1 MTAIHSRERGRTT
14 LVGILLVIPKRCGR
28 GKVLLAGL
36 SPSSQLSTGPIT
48 TTTIT
53 Y

>member
-1 MTAIHSRERGRTT
+1 MTAIHNHENDLNT
-14 LVGILLVIPKRCGR
+14 LVGILSVFPKRCGR
-28 GKVLLAGL
+28 GKALLAGL
-36 SPSSQLSTGPIT
+36 SLSSQLSTGPIT

>member
-1 MTAIHSRERGRTT
+1 MTAIHSNERDRDT
-14 LVGILLVIPKRCGR
+14 LVGILPVFPKRCGR

-36 SPSSQLSTGPIT
+36 SLSSQLSTGPIT

>member
-1 MTAIHSRERGRTT
+1 MTAIHSRKTDRET
-14 LVGILLVIPKRCGR
+14 LVGILWVFPRRCGR
-28 GKVLLAGL
+28 GKGLLAGL
-36 SPSSQLSTGPIT
+36 SPSSHLSTGPIT